1 MEKSSTEKLKSS
13 RLMSKR
19 MKWIII
25 AIVVAVLVALAFSV
39 VFIRLKTQRKTS
51 SSAPDTSST
60 VPRDSHAKEVD
71 VVSLVGFHVGRMI
84 ARGNTTEGP
93 QKAVIVYQLQCK
105 EHAERNESLV
115 RCDFTQIGCTVV
127 MQNNGT
133 EEDCLMEDVMFSFEV
148 DEDGEIFTNETDVLD
163 PARLA
168 LALYTKHLR
177 ARDCNGEAQ
186 RHAVNKTNSTHASI
200 SFSGLTLEVTELPA
214 NASSKHYH
222 QSRRSRRNVQ
232 PNAFFAKDS
241 RKTLRARRR
250 RDSDSIIGGAF
261 GQALKNSWK
270 GGPYIK
276 VPNLF
281 SESKSRWLGSVR
293 YDVCVSNFEAL
304 LSTLPDIHVTAIVPP
319 VISVSQD
326 GYKVKLEAD
335 FSLNQQ
341 CSDVVQSRVY
351 VYFHVRACIWFWC
364 FLNVKKAD
372 YVSLHLTPVVEITV
386 TLKPKVTGERSDLQY
401 SFAVTHLDMGTN
413 ADIGGL
419 DSVSSDI
426 GLIGALFG
434 PGGLLIGFLFDRLLE
449 SVIRHIYSNLA
460 VLVPGI
466 VNNQASTFIG
476 NLLPRPGVI
485 SRAGAAV
492 VAAHMIAGLYGPSS
506 IKLLTLELSNIN
518 GPLANAPPPFQPN
531 KISCSGQGL
540 IETIHDGCMN
550 DYGLTMA
557 GDSLEIY
564 CFGGAKR
571 FCLSKEL
578 CPWRNQPTA
587 ACSALYELATCSV
600 SGLSGQNMANAW
612 GVNYH
617 CNRRCRG
624 WWLWRRCWND
634 CYCSGSS
641 YTDINCVEG
650 SVQVY

>member
-51 SSAPDTSST
+51 SSAPDISPT
-60 VPRDSHAKEVD
+60 VSRDSHAKEVD

-115 RCDFTQIGCTVV
+115 RCDFTQIGCTMV
-127 MQNNGT
+127 MQENGT

-222 QSRRSRRNVQ
+222 QSRRSRRNIQ
-232 PNAFFAKDS
+232 PDAFLEKDP
-241 RKTLRARRR
+241 RKTLSARRR
-250 RDSDSIIGGAF
+250 RASDSILGGAF

-276 VPNLF
+276 VPHLF
-281 SESKSRWLGSVR
+281 SDSKSRWLVLR
-293 YDVCVSNFEAL
+293 YDVRVSNFEAL
-304 LSTLPDIHVTAIVPP
+304 LSTLPDIQVTAIVPP
-319 VISVSQD
+319 VGSVFKD

-351 VYFHVRACIWFWC
+351 VYFHARACIWFWC
-364 FLNVKKAD
+364 FLNAKKAD

-386 TLKPKVTGERSDLQY
+386 TLKPTLKPKNDSELQY
-401 SFAVTHLDMGTN
+401 SFALTHLDMGTN

-419 DSVSSDI
+419 HSVSSSI

-434 PGGLLIGFLFDRLLE
+434 PGGFLLGFLFDRLVE
-449 SVIRHIYSNLA
+449 NVIRRIYPTLA
-460 VLVPGI
+460 VRVPGI
-466 VNNQASTFIG
+466 VNSQARSFIRG
-476 NLLPRPGVI
+476 LLPPSGVI
-485 SRAGAAV
+485 SGAEAGV

-518 GPLANAPPPFQPN
+518 GLLANAPPPFQPN
-531 KISCSGQGL
+531 KIPCSGQGR
-540 IETIHDGCMN
+540 IQTIHDGCMH
-550 DYGLTMA
+550 DYGTSMD
-557 GDSLEIY
+557 GDNLEIY

-571 FCLSKEL
+571 FCLSNEL

-612 GVNYH
+612 GVDYH

-624 WWLWRRCWND
+624 WWLWRRCWYD

-641 YTDINCVEG
+641 YTDIDCVEG
-650 SVQVY
+650 SVEA

>member
-127 MQNNGT
+127 MQDNGT

-200 SFSGLTLEVTELPA
+200 SFSGLTLEVTELPV

-222 QSRRSRRNVQ
+222 QSSRSRRNVQ

-250 RDSDSIIGGAF
+250 RNSDSIIGGAF

-276 VPNLF
+276 VPHLF
-281 SESKSRWLGSVR
+281 SDSKSRWLGTVR
-293 YDVCVSNFEAL
+293 YDASVSNFEAL

-319 VISVSQD
+319 VTGSSLSQD

-341 CSDVVQSRVY
+341 CSDVVQSRMY

-372 YVSLHLTPVVEITV
+372 YVSLNLTPVVEITV
-386 TLKPKVTGERSDLQY
+386 TLKPNRSDLQY

-419 DSVSSDI
+419 DSVSSSI

-449 SVIRHIYSNLA
+449 SVIRHIYPNLA

-466 VNNQASTFIG
+466 VNNQARSFIG
-476 NLLPRPGVI
+476 DLLPRHGVI
-485 SRAGAAV
+485 SGAEAAV

-518 GPLANAPPPFQPN
+518 GLLANAPPPFQPN

-540 IETIHDGCMN
+540 IERIHDGCMN
-550 DYGLTMA
+550 DYGTSM
-557 GDSLEIY
+557 GGGSLEIY

-571 FCLSKEL
+571 FCLSNEL

-600 SGLSGQNMANAW
+600 GGLSGQNMANAW